1 VLATALVVA
10 SCASSPTAPSDT
22 PSPGVAPPPAGVS
35 AAVWR
40 AFFATTGSQAVKISA
55 NRLDL
60 FFAGRS
66 ECGDASRF
74 RG

>member
-1 VLATALVVA
+1 MLATALVVA